1 MWRPFFHR
9 LHARPHLLLH
19 SFGRVYPRKGYQIP
33 EAGRA
38 ARGTNIVNIL
48 PTDPGERVVCML
60 PEREGA
66 KFLFLCTKNGT
77 VKRMNLEVMRNIRKN
92 GIRALNIDEDDELIS
107 ACVTDGSCNILLAH
121 GRTATPSALTRTTPS
136 PMGATPW
143 ACAASSCAAA
153 TT

>member
-1 MWRPFFHR
+1 MWRPFSTASTHDRIFFFT
-9 LHARPHLLLH
+9 

-107 ACVTDGSCNILLAH
+107 ACVTDGSCNILLA
-121 GRTATPSALTRTTPS
+121 TADGYAICFDENDAR
-136 PMGATPW
+136 PMGARPW